1 MSSASYLL
9 AAFNI
14 ANGFVENK
22 LFKKML
28 DLKNDKSFQRFF
40 FYLQRK
46 ILYYRH
52 GEVLEQATQTEDFK
66 DSLKD

>member
-1 MSSASYLL
+1 ML
-9 AAFNI
+9 ATNQI
-14 ANGFVENK
+14 PGF
-22 LFKKML
+22 LTPQYCL
-28 DLKNDKSFQRFF
+28 RSFF